1 MVEQKLKK
9 KKQDFFWLL
18 DQFIISLSRAKKYDL
33 KTGHKGL
40 LTSLQTTVNYVR
52 KFTRLTFLFKKKKK
66 TPILSTR
73 VRQLLQIQRNIIKVT
88 NTVRGS
94 SKGGEKP
101 KRMNLS
107 QND

>member
-1 MVEQKLKK
+1 MLGNLHASP
-9 KKQDFFWLL
+9 FYL
-18 DQFIISLSRAKKYDL
+18 
-33 KTGHKGL
+33 
-40 LTSLQTTVNYVR
+40 
-52 KFTRLTFLFKKKKK
+52 KKKKK